1 MYDNEIDNIDSIRNY
16 SIIAIIAILIGVI
29 TLYNYVSYDHNKY
42 VDINSLVN
50 KAYTSSKGYDSDM
63 AKYMSKDVYT
73 KSNSY
78 SAYENFECKKPIKLS
93 LKLTEINQHKITG
106 KLYVYMIY
114 DFDVLDANGK
124 SVSGSRRIPV
134 VFTVTETNGDLYL
147 EDTHEYVDGDPVP
160 KIYR

>member
-1 MYDNEIDNIDSIRNY
+1 MHDNEIDNIGNIDSIRNY
-16 SIIAIIAILIGVI
+16 SIIAIIIGVI

-63 AKYMSKDVYT
+63 AKYMSKDVYN

-78 SAYENFECKKPIKLS
+78 STYKDLDYKKPIKLS
-93 LKLTEINQHKITG
+93 LKLTEINQHKINR
-106 KLYVYMIY
+106 KIYVYMIY
-114 DFDVLDANGK
+114 DFDVLDATGK
-124 SVSGSRRIPV
+124 SVAGSWRIPI
-134 VFTVTETNGDLYL
+134 VFTFTETNGNLYI
-147 EDTHEYVDGDPVP
+147 EDTHEYLYGDPVP